1 MFTDEVSQKGAKDM
15 SQKNMEVMLSMED
28 KAEAEEL
35 TAFLQSVNITKQTL
49 MDTFLKCQGGLK
61 MLKTDYKG
69 FGEFMEK
76 IKTAGEEETRTLCGI
91 RQQMWLNEISDFI
104 FPTPA
109 GDLPFL
115 INALEILAQTIKK
128 TNPEAKDCARKII
141 NGTGWEVQAST
152 INKNMSE
159 AAAKVWRE
167 SVKNNKGIM

>member
-1 MFTDEVSQKGAKDM
+1 
-15 SQKNMEVMLSMED
+15 
-28 KAEAEEL
+28 
-35 TAFLQSVNITKQTL
+35 
-49 MDTFLKCQGGLK
+49 

-115 INALEILAQTIKK
+115 INALEILAQAIKK
-128 TNPEAKDCARKII
+128 NESGSERLC
-141 NGTGWEVQAST
+141 E
-152 INKNMSE
+152 KNY
-159 AAAKVWRE
+159 
-167 SVKNNKGIM
+167 